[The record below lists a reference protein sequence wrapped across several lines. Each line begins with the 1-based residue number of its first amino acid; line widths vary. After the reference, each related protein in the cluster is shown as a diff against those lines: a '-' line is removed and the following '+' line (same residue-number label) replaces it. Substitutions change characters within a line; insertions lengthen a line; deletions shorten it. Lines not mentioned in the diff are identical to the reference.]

1 MSQREC
7 YTITGGCAVRIW
19 AAFLE
24 WPRPGESVAEFVA
37 RLQQEYTAQGQDLFD
52 IELSRHG
59 DGAPKSALVK
69 LKVLETGS

>member
-1 MSQREC
+1 
-7 YTITGGCAVRIW
+7 
-19 AAFLE
+19 
-24 WPRPGESVAEFVA
+24 VAEFVA

-59 DGAPKSALVK
+59 DGSPKSALVK